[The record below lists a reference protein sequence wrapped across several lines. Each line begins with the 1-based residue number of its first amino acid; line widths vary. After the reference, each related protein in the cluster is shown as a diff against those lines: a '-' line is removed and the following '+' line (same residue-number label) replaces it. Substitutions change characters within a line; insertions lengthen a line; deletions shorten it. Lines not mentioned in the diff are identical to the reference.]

1 MLGKNEGSISKH
13 SAVPVV
19 SEPFINE
26 GAVMEFFGLSLLELA
41 GRLVLGIL
49 IGFCIGMTGV
59 GGGVL
64 VLPALTILLR
74 MNPVVAV
81 GTASFYAFLTK
92 VSATFHHIKLKTIDW
107 TISFLFLAG
116 ALPANAAVSLWITHR
131 KASPEFLTALKQFI
145 VGTVLF
151 CVGIMVLN
159 LIGQIRKDKT
169 GSTRKTL
176 AERIAARP
184 HHSRVLGVVM
194 GAVVGGLIGATS
206 IGGGVLIVPMLMI
219 LFGLEARRTVGSSIF
234 IAVVL
239 TLLTSL
245 IYSKGGAVDMV
256 TAVVMSAGSLIG
268 VPSGSKLS
276 AKMPDKLLQSIVI
289 ALIFIAAI
297 MMIFKNGH

>member
-1 MLGKNEGSISKH
+1 
-13 SAVPVV
+13 VR
-19 SEPFINE
+19 F
-26 GAVMEFFGLSLLELA
+26 
-41 GRLVLGIL
+41 VLGLL

-64 VLPALTILLR
+64 VLPTLTLLLK
-74 MNPVVAV
+74 MNPVLAV

-107 TISFLFLAG
+107 IISFLFLAG
-116 ALPANAAVSLWITHR
+116 ALPANAIVSFWITHR
-131 KASPEFLTALKQFI
+131 KTSPEFLNTLKQFI
-145 VGTVLF
+145 VGTVFL

-159 LIGQIRKDKT
+159 LIGQIRKEKS
-169 GSTRKTL
+169 GGTRKTL
-176 AERIAARP
+176 SERIAERP
-184 HHSRVLGVVM
+184 HHSRILGVVM

-234 IAVVL
+234 IAVIL

-268 VPSGSKLS
+268 VPPGSKVS

-289 ALIFIAAI
+289 VLILIAAI
-297 MMIFKNGH
+297 MMVFNDGH

>member
-1 MLGKNEGSISKH
+1 
-13 SAVPVV
+13 
-19 SEPFINE
+19 
-26 GAVMEFFGLSLLELA
+26 MEFFGLSLLELA
-41 GRLVLGIL
+41 VRFVLGLL

-64 VLPALTILLR
+64 VLPTLTLLLK
-74 MNPVVAV
+74 MNPVLAV

-107 TISFLFLAG
+107 IISFLFLAG
-116 ALPANAAVSLWITHR
+116 ALPANAIVSFWITHR
-131 KASPEFLTALKQFI
+131 KTSPEFLNTLKQFI
-145 VGTVLF
+145 VGTVFL

-159 LIGQIRKDKT
+159 LIGQIRKEKS
-169 GSTRKTL
+169 GGTRKTL
-176 AERIAARP
+176 SERIAERP
-184 HHSRVLGVVM
+184 HHSRILGVVM

-234 IAVVL
+234 IAVIL

-268 VPSGSKLS
+268 VPPGSKVS

-289 ALIFIAAI
+289 VLILIAAI
-297 MMIFKNGH
+297 MMVFNDGH